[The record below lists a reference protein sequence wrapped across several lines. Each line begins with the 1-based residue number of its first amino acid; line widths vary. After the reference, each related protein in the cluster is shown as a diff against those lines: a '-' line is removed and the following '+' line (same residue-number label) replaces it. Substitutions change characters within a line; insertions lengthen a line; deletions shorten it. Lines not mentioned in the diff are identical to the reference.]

1 MMTTFG
7 ASSPA
12 DDQALEEWLNRGRAW
27 LDALQTPI
35 GLRASSAAGRYHAL
49 FGRDTLLTVMLVL
62 EAARLRPADEDL
74 HRWAANLAIK
84 NLQRLSATQGT
95 QERAENEEQPG
106 KIVHEY
112 WPEIPARFQGTDAES
127 RWPLYEG
134 RYYGAVDSTYLYLM
148 AIGMLWEQVAG
159 GRDVV
164 ESLWEHVLAALQW
177 ALAYGDVDGD
187 GLIEVQPRQPRGLG
201 LRNQVWKD
209 SGDSLV
215 LEDGSWPEPPV
226 AWVEVQGYALAAFHK
241 LLAILQ
247 ARAVERDLQEMIARR
262 VAQIEQ
268 RLMQF
273 WLPEEHSLAMALTRE
288 KRPVPLVSSN
298 PGHVLWCGALAD
310 ATAAAALANRLLS
323 ADLLTAWGL
332 RTLSSRSYAFDP
344 TSYHRGSVWPFDN
357 AITAAAFWRM
367 RRYDDACLIARRGI
381 TAIEFFGTPVEL
393 YCVLPASTGHAPRQ
407 NGAEALEAYPHA
419 CEVQAWSAAAL
430 ILFAAQVLARNE
442 QKRA

>member
-12 DDQALEEWLNRGRAW
+12 DDQTLEEWLNRGRAW

-49 FGRDTLLTVMLVL
+49 FGRDTLLTVMLAL
-62 EAARLRPADEDL
+62 EAARLRPADQDL
-74 HRWAANLAIK
+74 NGWAANLAIK

-112 WPEIPARFQGTDAES
+112 WPEIPARFQGADAGS

-148 AIGMLWEQVAG
+148 AIGMVWEQVAG
-159 GRDVV
+159 GRSVV
-164 ESLWEHVLAALQW
+164 GSLWEHVLAALQW
-177 ALAYGDVDGD
+177 ALAYSDVDGD

-241 LLAILQ
+241 MLVILRARGVESDLQ
-247 ARAVERDLQEMIARR
+247 AVIARR

-268 RLMQF
+268 HLMEF
-273 WLPEEHSLAMALTRE
+273 WLPQERFLAMALTRE

-310 ATAAAALANRLLS
+310 TTAAAALANRLLS

-344 TSYHRGSVWPFDN
+344 ASYHRGSVWPFDN
-357 AITAAAFWRM
+357 AITSAAFWRM
-367 RRYDDACLIARRGI
+367 GRYDDACLIARRGI
-381 TAIEFFGTPVEL
+381 AAIAFFGTPVEL
-393 YCVLPASTGHAPRQ
+393 YCVFPASAAQAPQ
-407 NGAEALEAYPHA
+407 PNGSEALAAYPLA

-430 ILFAAQVLARNE
+430 ILFAAQMLARNA
-442 QKRA
+442 QTRA